1 MTEELVDIV
10 DDDDNVI
17 ATVTRS
23 EMRARRLQH
32 RSVGI
37 AVMSTDGRL
46 LVHRRSLDKDIW
58 PGWWDIA
65 AGGVVAAGETYEA
78 AARRELAR
86 SSGYRRR
93 RRVPRTVALRRRRRG
108 RDLSWLP
115 GRARRPVRRS
125 TTARSVEVRWVT
137 FAELDAMRATHQFL
151 PDSIALLLPLL
162 RSLTRFRFR
171 RPGIPLC
178 DEQPCSRR
186 GELK

>member
-10 DDDDNVI
+10 DDDDIVI

-46 LVHRRSLDKDIW
+46 LIHRRSLAKDIW

-65 AGGVVAAGETYEA
+65 AGGVVTAGETYDA
-78 AARRELAR
+78 AARRELEEELGIEADVEFLGQSR
-86 SSGYRRR
+86 YVDDDVAEMCRGYR
-93 RRVPRTVALRRRRRG
+93 VVHDGPFEFSDGEV
-108 RDLSWLP
+108 S
-115 GRARRPVRRS
+115 
-125 TTARSVEVRWVT
+125 EVRWVT
-137 FAELDAMRATHQFL
+137 FAELDGMRTTHSFL

-162 RSLTRFRFR
+162 RS
-171 RPGIPLC
+171 
-178 DEQPCSRR
+178 
-186 GELK
+186 